1 MRATLALNGLMIM
14 MIIMIIIMIFTF
26 VSLHILS
33 FDKSI
38 RKKKEKL
45 KDGL

>member
-26 VSLHILS
+26 ASLHNLY

-38 RKKKEKL
+38 RKKRKIER
-45 KDGL
+45 